1 MLLFCADQE
10 EKRVA
15 YLMPS
20 PNWSETVHERNV
32 LPEVGVQPKTRRHDK
47 VCDAEQDNTKNSHSE
62 EETKKTKH
70 APAQVVNTLSQL
82 QRPERVQH
90 DDEDDDQGKGG
101 IQLTLD
107 LATFPK
113 PYVVH
118 FLLGLLL
125 LLYSDIPLAL
135 DTLGLLAVGA
145 GLWLEL
151 GNSQRKHAEGQ
162 QLKGVL

>member
-1 MLLFCADQE
+1 
-10 EKRVA
+10 
-15 YLMPS
+15 MPS

-32 LPEVGVQPKTRRHDK
+32 LPEVGVQPETRGYDK
-47 VCDAEQDNTKNSHSE
+47 VCDAEQDNTENSHSE